1 MTGKIAT
8 WNCISLQIIYN
19 WKQHPAPVWALLLTS
34 STANSS
40 KIHWASCN
48 AGAVSVMLGASE
60 LIIPSGRVNSS
71 VVESLKKTDT
81 NSELNMLFHEVSR
94 VLCSSTSVLFLCCC
108 FDFFGLGMEPNPAF
122 AFTFSWV
129 LKKSREGCCKHL
141 FLEIYQQTFGLLMC
155 SQLNSVS
162 FKNEMW
168 PLRDIQG
175 HLLLTHTHTS

>member
-1 MTGKIAT
+1 MTGEIAT
-8 WNCISLQIIYN
+8 WNYISLQIICN

-94 VLCSSTSVLFLCCC
+94 VLRSSTSVLFLCCC
-108 FDFFGLGMEPNPAF
+108 FDFFWSGNGAQSSICIHILL
-122 AFTFSWV
+122 SV
-129 LKKSREGCCKHL
+129 K
-141 FLEIYQQTFGLLMC
+141 EIKGGLL
-155 SQLNSVS
+155 QTSVPGNLS
-162 FKNEMW
+162 TDFW
-168 PLRDIQG
+168 PFNVQSVKQCLF
-175 HLLLTHTHTS
+175 

>member
-8 WNCISLQIIYN
+8 WNYISLQIICN

-40 KIHWASCN
+40 KIHWVSCN

-81 NSELNMLFHEVSR
+81 NSELNMLQHLCFVS
-94 VLCSSTSVLFLCCC
+94 LLLFWFFWSGNGAQSSICIHILLSVKEIKGGLLQTSVPGNLSTDFWPFNVQSVKQCLF
-108 FDFFGLGMEPNPAF
+108 
-122 AFTFSWV
+122 
-129 LKKSREGCCKHL
+129 
-141 FLEIYQQTFGLLMC
+141 
-155 SQLNSVS
+155 
-162 FKNEMW
+162 
-168 PLRDIQG
+168 
-175 HLLLTHTHTS
+175 